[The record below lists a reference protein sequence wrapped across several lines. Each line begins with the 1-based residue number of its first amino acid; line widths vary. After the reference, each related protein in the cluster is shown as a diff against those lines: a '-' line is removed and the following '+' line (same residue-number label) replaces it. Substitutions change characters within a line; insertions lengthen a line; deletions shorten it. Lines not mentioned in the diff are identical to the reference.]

1 MKEDQE
7 IMLPIYR
14 EHSTTLKNKKEKKDI
29 KLPKKNEE
37 HTINNS
43 HLPCI
48 NSSVN

>member
-14 EHSTTLKNKKEKKDI
+14 EHSTTLKNKKRKII

>member
-1 MKEDQE
+1 MNEDQE
-7 IMLPIYR
+7 LMLPISSR
-14 EHSTTLKNKKEKKDI
+14 TFNHLEDKKI
-29 KLPKKNEE
+29 YKLPKNEE